1 MQFSGARIVLA
12 CSFLVHFAW
21 INDSFFIFQTCAYQ
35 VFLFVASVQGLT
47 YICYPLLGWLADTRF
62 IRYSVI
68 KISMGAVVLLS
79 LLQAIGIVTVTLI
92 NFAGTDLLDK
102 FRFIVLLV
110 VALPLAVCIIIMGM
124 FEANAIQFGMYQMLE
139 ANSDQ
144 LVTFIHWYY
153 WSIQLSRG
161 LMVLVS
167 VGVDSILRSCWFD
180 IHIRT
185 RADAQLLP
193 SAPILLIAS
202 LIQGIMAAVGVF
214 ILQHYKRHLN
224 IDHVGHSPFTML
236 YKIVKYAWQHKCP
249 VNRSAFTYWEN
260 DIPSRID
267 LGKDKYGGPFTN
279 EEVEDTKTF
288 FRIFLLLLSFSGLH
302 LSDNGFSSAMSFFTN
317 TCRLCPSAV
326 TFLSL
331 VYAPNIFSSV
341 SIVVIVPL
349 LHFVILPRFNR
360 FIPNLLHRMGLCLA
374 VILIQEVVQI
384 VIAILGM
391 QEYNYCQQEFYHNV
405 YSSARGCY
413 FKNSPFLMNDS
424 CTPALSN
431 SEVFYG
437 TGDVFFLWLLLPIAL
452 RSFTYHFAFMTMI
465 EFVCAQAPLKMKGLL
480 IGLWYATTSLKI
492 YSADK
497 FANDSTQ
504 WFISHG
510 IKCGLILFSLLLYC
524 CVAKWYRYRARDEV
538 VPVYF
543 MIEERYERE
552 IEQREEYERQKIEE
566 RRAFF
571 CS

>member
-1 MQFSGARIVLA
+1 MFPAGAKIVIA
-12 CSFLVHFAW
+12 CCFLVHFAW
-21 INDSFFIFQTCAYQ
+21 INTSCFILLCGYYMA
-35 VFLFVASVQGLT
+35 LSIASIQSLT
-47 YICYPLLGWLADTRF
+47 YICYPLLGWLGDTRF

-68 KISMGAVVLLS
+68 RFSIVVIS
-79 LLQAIGIVTVTLI
+79 LI
-92 NFAGTDLLDK
+92 SILEVAGMIIATIINYIDTH
-102 FRFIVLLV
+102 LLV
-110 VALPLAVCIIIMGM
+110 SFEIVVVATVALPLAVNIIVMGM

-180 IHIRT
+180 IHVRT

-193 SAPILLIAS
+193 SAPIVLITC

-267 LGKDKYGGPFTN
+267 LGKEKYGGPFTN
-279 EEVEDTKTF
+279 EQFEDTKTF
-288 FRIFLLLLSFSGLH
+288 FRIFLLLLSLFGLH
-302 LSDNGFSSAMSFFTN
+302 LSDNGYSAISFLTH
-317 TCRLCPSAV
+317 CRLCPSAV

-331 VYAPNIFSSV
+331 LYAPNIFSSV

-349 LHFVILPRFNR
+349 LHYVVLPRFNR

-374 VILIQEVVQI
+374 VILIQEIAQLL
-384 VIAILGM
+384 IAIQAT
-391 QEYNYCQQEFYHNV
+391 QEYNHCSTYFDHVHSLHV
-405 YSSARGCY
+405 YSRGCY
-413 FKNSPFLMNDS
+413 LKHSPFLMNDTCKAVS
-424 CTPALSN
+424 STEIFFKDGGDAL
-431 SEVFYG
+431 
-437 TGDVFFLWLLLPIAL
+437 FLWLLLPIAL
-452 RSFTYHFAFMTMI
+452 RSFIYHFTFMTAL
-465 EFVCAQAPLKMKGLL
+465 EFICAQAPLKMKGLL
-480 IGLWYATTSLKI
+480 IGLWYATASLI
-492 YSADK
+492 QVHNADQ
-497 FANDSTQ
+497 FVSHGNE

-552 IEQREEYERQKIEE
+552 IEQREEYERQIQDETK
-566 RRAFF
+566 ALLN
-571 CS
+571 S